1 MFKYRLTFKK
11 TGYAKYV
18 SHLDLMR
25 MFQRAFLRAE
35 LPISFSQGFNPHQ
48 KISIAFPLPLGV
60 TGEKEYIDIEL
71 DEKLNFNEL
80 IQKLNGALPTDIRI
94 SSASF
99 PTQKTSTLSRAVY
112 DVKIDLANDISDLQ
126 NKILDVLN
134 QNEIIVEK
142 KTKRGI
148 ADTDIKPSI
157 IDSEILF
164 VEDNKIIS
172 LKLILSCEDGA
183 SLKASTVVD
192 AFKKFIPD
200 FVIDNLKI
208 HRLGLFL
215 ENMTEIC

>member
-1 MFKYRLTFKK
+1 MFKYRLTFEKK
-11 TGYAKYV
+11 GYAKYV

-48 KISIAFPLPLGV
+48 KISISFPLPLGV

-71 DEKLNFNEL
+71 DEKLEFTEL
-80 IQKLNGALPTDIRI
+80 IERLNNALPTDIRI

-112 DVKIDLANDISDLQ
+112 DVIIDLKNDISDLK
-126 NKILDVLN
+126 NKISNVLD

-148 ADTDIKPSI
+148 ADTNIKPSI
-157 IDSEILF
+157 IHSEILS
-164 VEDNKIIS
+164 VEDKEVN
-172 LKLILSCEDGA
+172 LKLVLSCEDGA
-183 SLKASTVVD
+183 SLKASVVVD
-192 AFKKFIPD
+192 ALKKFIPC
-200 FVIDNLKI
+200 FEVEFLKI

>member
-1 MFKYRLTFKK
+1 MFKYRLTFEKK
-11 TGYAKYV
+11 GYAKYV

-60 TGEKEYIDIEL
+60 TGKKEYIDIEL
-71 DEKLNFNEL
+71 DEKILFSEL
-80 IQKLNGALPTDIRI
+80 IERLNNALPTDIRI
-94 SSASF
+94 LSASF
-99 PTQKTSTLSRAVY
+99 PTQKTSALSRAVY
-112 DVKIDLANDISDLQ
+112 EVEIDLKDNISSLK
-126 NKILDVLN
+126 NKIIDVLN
-134 QNEIIVEK
+134 QDEIIVEK

-157 IDSEILF
+157 IDSEILSAND
-164 VEDNKIIS
+164 VKIR
-172 LKLILSCEDGA
+172 LKLTLSCEDGA

-192 AFKKFIPD
+192 AFKKYIPD
-200 FVIDNLKI
+200 FVVDILKI
-208 HRLGLFL
+208 ERLGLFL